1 MSRAGRFN
9 LLLNSFLIA
18 LQRYNFYFEIASNFK
33 IVFALDVVK
42 HIFDRKTSEKHYLC
56 VQ

>member
-42 HIFDRKTSEKHYLC
+42 YIFDRKTSEKHYLC